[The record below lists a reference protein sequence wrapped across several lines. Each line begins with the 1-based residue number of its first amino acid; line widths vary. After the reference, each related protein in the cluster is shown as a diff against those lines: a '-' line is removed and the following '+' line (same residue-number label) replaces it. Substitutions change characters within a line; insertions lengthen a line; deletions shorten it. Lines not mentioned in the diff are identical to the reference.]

1 MTTAAES
8 PQQTPADAT
17 RPTSGA
23 APGGLSLLPG
33 LDAGDAGLCID
44 GVCRLPGAK
53 D

>member
-8 PQQTPADAT
+8 EQQTPADAA
-17 RPTSGA
+17 RPTLGA
-23 APGGLSLLPG
+23 APGGLSLLSG
-33 LDAGDAGLCID
+33 LDTGDAGLCIG